1 MTDLTIDLP
10 DDLHQHLL
18 AVAEAGAIDPEQL
31 VRQILTVRLGVN
43 TSSKD
48 DPFSSVLLRNR
59 PEDLLDLART
69 KPVFVRDVDHGDF
82 VIIAQER
89 YDVGASPD

>member
-1 MTDLTIDLP
+1 MDLTINLP

-18 AVAEAGAIDPEQL
+18 AVAEAGAMESEHL
-31 VRQILTVRLGVN
+31 VLQILTVRLGVN

-59 PEDLLDLART
+59 PQDLLDLART
-69 KPVFVRDVDHGDF
+69 KPVFVRDNDHGDF
-82 VIIAQER
+82 VIIAKER
-89 YDVGASPD
+89 YDDGGSPD

>member
-10 DDLHQHLL
+10 DDLHQRLL
-18 AVAEAGAIDPEQL
+18 AVSAAGAIEPEHL
-31 VRQILTVRLGVN
+31 VRQILTVRFGVN

-48 DPFSSVLLRNR
+48 DPFSSVLLRVR
-59 PEDLLDLART
+59 PEDLLDLARSGA
-69 KPVFVRDVDHGDF
+69 VFVRDVDHGDF

-89 YDVGASPD
+89 YDDGG